1 MVIGALGR
9 KITCP
14 WCNGFAR
21 WGSFG
26 VKQPGRTTFSIHWI
40 GFAEAELQCSGCEN
54 YIEIWEPKL
63 LEKIVVHKLENP
75 KPPGTQWNPGSV
87 SASDPSGV
95 WIAAAGNLGHLL

>member
-26 VKQPGRTTFSIHWI
+26 VEKPGRTTFSIHWI
-40 GFAEAELQCSGCEN
+40 GTLTELKCSACDN
-54 YIEIWEPKL
+54 YIGVMEPEF
-63 LEKIVVHKLENP
+63 LEKIHVYKLENP
-75 KPPGTQWNPGSV
+75 KPPGTPWEPWSV